1 MIGRE
6 YRIKLYIIGNGF
18 DRAHNLPTS
27 YWDFREYL
35 SIHYPAF
42 LDSFESHYA
51 VYPDSALLW
60 NELES
65 NLANIAEDIIIEEA
79 TSIDVGAESGDVGIE
94 DTLYHYFSDEYG
106 DIERMAKY
114 LKQWIRTIKIRD
126 LSPKAA
132 LLIKNNEDF
141 FVTFNYTGVLERT
154 YEIPSAHIIH
164 IHGSLHEYDIDP
176 VLGHGNS
183 SRIKNIELLLAQAQ
197 SQFDEKLTSICHVIS
212 EYYDRTYKHTD
223 RCSHKLFPLAE
234 KTFDEIVVA
243 GHSLSGVDL
252 PYFELIDELTAHS
265 LVWRIYY
272 FDPSK
277 KEEMANNLVSCGV
290 PPERTIWV
298 PSSEFYTL

>member
-1 MIGRE
+1 M
-6 YRIKLYIIGNGF
+6 KLYIIGNGF

-35 SIHYPAF
+35 STHYPMF

-51 VYPDSALLW
+51 VSPGSALLW

-65 NLANIAEDIIIEEA
+65 NLANIAEDIIIEDA
-79 TSIDVGAESGDVGIE
+79 TSFDVGAESGDVGIE

-106 DIERMAKY
+106 HIEQMAQY
-114 LKQWIRTIKIRD
+114 LKQWIRTVRIRD
-126 LSPKAA
+126 LHPKAA
-132 LLIKNNEDF
+132 PLIKNNEDF

-154 YEIPSAHIIH
+154 YEIPPAHIIH
-164 IHGSLHEYDIDP
+164 IHGSLHENDIDP

-183 SRIKNIELLLAQAQ
+183 SCIANIKSLLAQAQ
-197 SQFDEKLTSICHVIS
+197 DQFDEKLTSICRVLS

-223 RCSHKLFPLAE
+223 RYSFKLLPLAE
-234 KTFDEIVVA
+234 ETFDEIVVI

-252 PYFELIDELTAHS
+252 PYFKLIDELTAHS

-272 FDPSK
+272 FAPLK
-277 KEEMANNLVSCGV
+277 KEEMANNLVQCGV
-290 PPERTIWV
+290 SPERIILI
-298 PSSEFYTL
+298 PSSEFYSL

>member
-1 MIGRE
+1 M
-6 YRIKLYIIGNGF
+6 KLYIIGNGF
-18 DRAHNLPTS
+18 DRAHDLPTS

-35 SIHYPAF
+35 SIHYPVF
-42 LDSFESHYA
+42 LDSFESHYE
-51 VYPDSALLW
+51 VFPDTTLLW

-65 NLANIAEDIIIEEA
+65 NLANISEDTIIESA
-79 TSIDVGAESGDVGIE
+79 VAVDVGAESGDVGIE
-94 DTLYHYFSDEYG
+94 DTLYHHFSDEYG
-106 DIERMAKY
+106 HIEQMAKY
-114 LKQWIRTIKIRD
+114 LKQWIRTIRIRD
-126 LSPKAA
+126 LHPKAA
-132 LLIKNNEDF
+132 HLIKNNEDF
-141 FVTFNYTGVLERT
+141 FVTFNYTGVLERI
-154 YEIPSAHIIH
+154 YEIPPAHIIH

-183 SRIKNIELLLAQAQ
+183 SRIKNIKLLLAQAQ
-197 SQFDEKLTSICHVIS
+197 RQFDEKLTSICRVIS

-223 RCSHKLFPLAE
+223 KYFYKLFPLAE

-252 PYFELIDELTAHS
+252 PYFRLIDDLTAHS

-277 KEEMANNLVSCGV
+277 KEEMANNLLLCGV
-290 PPERTIWV
+290 PPERIIPA